1 LLIVVIL
8 ALRII
13 TTGRNR
19 MSEEKSLG
27 SILVVGGGISGLTTA
42 VEAAEVGYDV
52 YLVEKN
58 SYLGGR
64 VAQLNKYFPKLCP
77 PSCGLEINFQRVRK
91 NPKVKYLTLAEVENI
106 TGQPGD
112 YDVTVK
118 IHPRRVNE
126 NCTACNACV
135 EACPVE
141 RPNDFNFG
149 MDTTKA
155 IYLPHEMAFPMRY
168 VIDGKACKGAECGK
182 CVEACKY
189 DAIDLDMQP
198 ETVTFKVGS
207 VVYATGWNPYD
218 ATKIDN
224 LGFGRVQ
231 NVITN
236 MMMERYAAKNGPTAG
251 QIMRPSDGKAPESIA
266 FIQCAGSRDENHLSY
281 CSYICCM
288 ASLKQATYL
297 IEQNP
302 EAKIYIFYI
311 DLRAPGR
318 YEKFLQTV
326 EANENVVFIKGKVA
340 SITDDPETGD
350 VIVEAEDI
358 LGGGKVKQKVD
369 MAVLATGMQ
378 PSTAGGKAPTGAS
391 LDENGLIIED
401 PQTSGIYAAGCA
413 KRPVDVTS
421 SVKDATGSALKAIQT
436 MVRR

>member
-1 LLIVVIL
+1 
-8 ALRII
+8 
-13 TTGRNR
+13 

-91 NPKVKYLTLAEVENI
+91 NPKVKYLTQAEVEKI

-112 YDVTVK
+112 YDITVK
-118 IHPRRVNE
+118 VHPRRVNE
-126 NCTACNACV
+126 NCTACNDCV

-155 IYLPHEMAFPMRY
+155 VYLPHDMAFPMRY
-168 VIDGKACKGAECGK
+168 VIDSKACKGAECGK

-189 DAIDLDMQP
+189 DAIDLNMEPD
-198 ETVTFKVGS
+198 TLNFKVGS
-207 VVYATGWNPYD
+207 IVYATGWNPYD
-218 ATKIDN
+218 ATKMEN
-224 LGFGRVQ
+224 LGFGKVR

-251 QIMRPSDGKAPESIA
+251 QIVRPSDGKAPESIA
-266 FIQCAGSRDENHLSY
+266 FVQCAGSRDENHLSY

-302 EAKIYIFYI
+302 EAKIYIYYI

-326 EANENVVFIKGKVA
+326 EGNENVVLIKGKVA
-340 SITDDPETGD
+340 DITEDPETGD

-358 LGGGKVKQKVD
+358 MGGGKIKQRVD
-369 MAVLATGMQ
+369 LAVLATGMQ
-378 PSTAGGKAPTGAS
+378 PSTAENKVPTDMKY
-391 LDENGLIIED
+391 DENGLILED
-401 PQTSGIYAAGCA
+401 TEKPGIYATGCA

-421 SVKDATGSALKAIQT
+421 SVKDATGAALKAIQT